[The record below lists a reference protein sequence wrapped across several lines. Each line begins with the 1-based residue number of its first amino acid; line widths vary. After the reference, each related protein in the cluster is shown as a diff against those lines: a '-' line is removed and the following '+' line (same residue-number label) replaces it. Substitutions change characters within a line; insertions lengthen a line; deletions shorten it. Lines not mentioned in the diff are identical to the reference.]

1 MLPERVAELRT
12 RMTRA
17 ALSICRKYGHWE
29 RACHRSASSPAP
41 RRPITLCD
49 DQSVGETIVLLAND
63 LQQEELERA
72 GWHVSARSFG
82 AQLDVDRIDSEGLA
96 RLVTR
101 AGPAIR
107 ELRADDVDAI
117 LTLDAATS
125 GDYPGGVATRHD
137 PLTPHS
143 AAASDSRRAFGAF
156 LADGELVAM
165 TFVDVHGRQRRPTSR
180 SFTPTGAGGAL
191 QPRSKPPRS
200 LRSARKRSP
209 GSAPADR
216 RTTLRSCGP
225 TPRSATSATRS
236 GSPSLAA
243 QREARSARRINVT

>member
-1 MLPERVAELRT
+1 M
-12 RMTRA
+12 
-17 ALSICRKYGHWE
+17 
-29 RACHRSASSPAP
+29 
-41 RRPITLCD
+41 
-49 DQSVGETIVLLAND
+49 GETIVLLAND

-165 TFVDVHGRQRRPTSR
+165 TFVDVHG
-180 SFTPTGAGGAL
+180 A
-191 QPRSKPPRS
+191 
-200 LRSARKRSP
+200 
-209 GSAPADR
+209 
-216 RTTLRSCGP
+216 TLRSCGP

>member
-1 MLPERVAELRT
+1 MLPGRVAELRT

-41 RRPITLCD
+41 RHPITLCD

-165 TFVDVHGRQRRPTSR
+165 TFVDVHG
-180 SFTPTGAGGAL
+180 A
-191 QPRSKPPRS
+191 
-200 LRSARKRSP
+200 
-209 GSAPADR
+209 
-216 RTTLRSCGP
+216 TLRSCGP

>member
-1 MLPERVAELRT
+1 MLPGRVAELRT

-41 RRPITLCD
+41 RHPITLCD

-165 TFVDVHGRQRRPTSR
+165 TFVDVHGATAETDFTVVHPDWRRRGVATAVKAASILALSSEAVTR
-180 SFTPTGAGGAL
+180 FRTG
-191 QPRSKPPRS
+191 
-200 LRSARKRSP
+200 
-209 GSAPADR
+209 GSADNAAILR
-216 RTTLRSCGP
+216 ANATLGYVRDEEWVTLTRG
-225 TPRSATSATRS
+225 SA
-236 GSPSLAA
+236 
-243 QREARSARRINVT
+243 